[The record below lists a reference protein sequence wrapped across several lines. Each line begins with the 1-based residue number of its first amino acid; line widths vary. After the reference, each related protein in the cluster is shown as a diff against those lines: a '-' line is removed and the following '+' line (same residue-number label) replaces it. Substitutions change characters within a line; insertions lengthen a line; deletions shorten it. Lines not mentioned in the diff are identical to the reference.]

1 VKKNKLSLTVVIL
14 IMMLLSACSGG
25 GTNTGPGQSTAEG
38 GSESSSSGIT
48 LTIAVTKSELFFD
61 ALKQKFEASHPGV
74 TVNIKEYITSTI
86 DKSAQ
91 GAMQQIERDMEKY
104 VTTVT
109 TEMASGR
116 GPDLLVTNYL
126 PYKKYADK
134 HMLADISKLMADDS
148 SFDSSKY
155 FTNVFDTMKYKGG
168 LYAIPTSVQ
177 FTNLWMGDS
186 SLLGGAKI
194 DDNTWSWQDF
204 ADLTKPLIPQGGT
217 ALGGIPADRLLLEML
232 NPGIDQFVD
241 SENKKASFDS
251 PEFKNLLTQAKT
263 MIDEGIVT
271 GSMEDMFAAGKN
283 GGMGLF
289 EANGFRYLDE
299 FVLAPIEMFNGKG
312 AIYRAPSMT
321 PNQGYSFRSNLTLS
335 INDKSKNMEMAWEFL
350 KLALS
355 EEIQTDRSKNG
366 MRGMPVNKDAFHQL
380 LEDLKD
386 PELFG
391 KGGKD
396 GKGGT
401 IQLENGREL
410 TVPPVT
416 QEQLDKIESYMTGI
430 RSVQETDDKI
440 FSLIQSETEPFFSGQ
455 KSVDDVAK
463 SIQNKVETYLN
474 E

>member
-14 IMMLLSACSGG
+14 IMMFLSACSGG
-25 GTNTGPGQSTAEG
+25 GTNTGPGQSTTEGDG
-38 GSESSSSGIT
+38 GSTGSGIT
-48 LTIAVTKSELFFD
+48 LTIAVTKTEPFFD

-86 DKSAQ
+86 DKSAS
-91 GAMQQIERDMEKY
+91 GAMQQIQRDMEKY
-104 VTTVT
+104 VSTVT

-116 GPDLLVTNYL
+116 GPDLLQANYL

-155 FTNVFDTMKYKGG
+155 FTNIFDTMKYKGG
-168 LYAIPTSVQ
+168 LFAIPTSVQ
-177 FTNLWMGDS
+177 FTNLWLGDS
-186 SLLGGAKI
+186 SLLDSAKI

-204 ADLTKPLIPQGGT
+204 AELTKPLIPQGGT
-217 ALGGIPADRLLLEML
+217 ALSGVPTEQLLLTML
-232 NPGIDQFVD
+232 NPGIEQFVD

-263 MIDEGIVT
+263 MIDEGIVS
-271 GSMEDMFAAGKN
+271 GSFEDMIAAGK
-283 GGMGLF
+283 GQGMGLF
-289 EANGFRYLDE
+289 EAGGFRYLDE
-299 FVLAPIEMFNGKG
+299 FIIEPLHMFNGKG
-312 AIYRAPSMT
+312 AVYRAPSMT

-335 INDKSKNMEMAWEFL
+335 INDKSKNKEMAWEFL

-380 LEDLKD
+380 LEELKD
-386 PELFG
+386 PEAFG
-391 KGGKD
+391 KGGKIQFD
-396 GKGGT
+396 EGK
-401 IQLENGREL
+401 EM
-410 TVPPVT
+410 TVPPIT

-440 FSLIQSETEPFFSGQ
+440 FSLVSTEAEPFFTGQ